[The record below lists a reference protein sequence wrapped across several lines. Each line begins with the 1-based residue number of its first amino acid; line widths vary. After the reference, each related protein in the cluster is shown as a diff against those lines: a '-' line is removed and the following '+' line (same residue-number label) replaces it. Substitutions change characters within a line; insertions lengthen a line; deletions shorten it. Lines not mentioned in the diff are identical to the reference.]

1 VKLHVVLL
9 FVEQIKKEGRKEG
22 TSKYSAKLSC
32 INVSQFAR
40 VELKSKSFPVE
51 KLSAEAAGFLIGG
64 GSLAYRLDSTWKL
77 IDWRRRRT
85 AAVPG
90 STL

>member
-1 VKLHVVLL
+1 MDRPS
-9 FVEQIKKEGRKEG
+9 QCP
-22 TSKYSAKLSC
+22 TAPSAGEIL
-32 INVSQFAR
+32 A
-40 VELKSKSFPVE
+40 KSFPVE
-51 KLSAEAAGFLIGG
+51 KLSAAAVGFLIGG

-90 STL
+90 SN

>member
-1 VKLHVVLL
+1 V
-9 FVEQIKKEGRKEG
+9 
-22 TSKYSAKLSC
+22 
-32 INVSQFAR
+32 
-40 VELKSKSFPVE
+40 
-51 KLSAEAAGFLIGG
+51 GFLIGG

-90 STL
+90 STLWPIQFWRSVCRTDAAAPGM

>member
-1 VKLHVVLL
+1 MVMPTYGHSQAGLAALA
-9 FVEQIKKEGRKEG
+9 GRMRPVG
-22 TSKYSAKLSC
+22 
-32 INVSQFAR
+32 QHW
-40 VELKSKSFPVE
+40 SKSFPVE
-51 KLSAEAAGFLIGG
+51 KLSAAAAGFLIGG

-90 STL
+90 SMCVRACGVHACACV